1 MDVNRQSRDG
11 HCHPPFS
18 LLNKRR
24 NHREQGTREMKPTV
38 IMARAGMR
46 AEVTAA
52 VLNSSCHRKRT
63 LDPASLFHSGRVEWR
78 GPGAGGKPVG
88 KAGWWQSWVRDQA
101 SHQVYALFQH
111 TVGQIRKGPYHTGT
125 SFIVYIHW
133 CWAPGSGET

>member
-24 NHREQGTREMKPTV
+24 NHREQGTRETKPTV
-38 IMARAGMR
+38 VMARAGMW

-63 LDPASLFHSGRVEWR
+63 LDPTSLFHSGRVEWR
-78 GPGAGGKPVG
+78 EPGAGGKPVG
-88 KAGWWQSWVRDQA
+88 KQVGGRAGSQTKP
-101 SHQVYALFQH
+101 H
-111 TVGQIRKGPYHTGT
+111 IRFMLCFSTQ
-125 SFIVYIHW
+125 
-133 CWAPGSGET
+133 